1 MPQRSCA
8 RLHHQSAIRGERLAK
23 ERLRCHGL
31 DASVE
36 WWARRQRCSLR
47 CGGLGVRTQPLPLPR
62 ADRTAAALVPSTS
75 HGAARIMIELR
86 NKHTLTGKLC
96 CFQIVLCAQLGGDFL
111 SQSLTSKGLCRRI
124 HFRRMP
130 SVNDGPSDMPDSG
143 FAATSLLAGSPT
155 SRIGLVF
162 CSFSRLALGL
172 DLLRSFAFCLCGSL
186 HLRDPGSFSLCLLGR
201 FALDLAGFSLCLL
214 GRFALDLAGG
224 FTLRL
229 LRRLALRAF
238 GSLDLRFL
246 SGFALCLPRRL
257 ALGFSRSV
265 ALGLLGNF
273 TLRSLDG
280 IEPRLLCCLALRLLR
295 GFAPGFLRGGKP
307 CSLGR
312 GFATRGLSPGLFSK
326 RVELCGPVVCLL
338 DRSRTVGGIELCL
351 LCSGLELH
359 HLLPCRICVRTT
371 LLRGAF
377 FLRSG
382 RFVFLADRV
391 FLGFAPVLRRG
402 GKPCSLGCGFA
413 TRGLS
418 PRLFSKRVELCSP
431 VVCLLDRSRTYSGIA
446 LCLLCSGL
454 ELRHLLPCRICVRT
468 TLLRGAF

>member
-1 MPQRSCA
+1 MP
-8 RLHHQSAIRGERLAK
+8 
-23 ERLRCHGL
+23 
-31 DASVE
+31 
-36 WWARRQRCSLR
+36 SLR
-47 CGGLGVRTQPLPLPR
+47 CGGLGGARSR
-62 ADRTAAALVPSTS
+62 ADRPVAALVPSTS
-75 HGAARIMIELR
+75 HGAALIMIELR

-162 CSFSRLALGL
+162 CSFSRLAL
-172 DLLRSFAFCLCGSL
+172 
-186 HLRDPGSFSLCLLGR
+186 
-201 FALDLAGFSLCLL
+201 
-214 GRFALDLAGG
+214 ALDLAGG
-224 FTLRL
+224 FALRL
-229 LRRLALRAF
+229 LRCLALRAF

-265 ALGLLGNF
+265 ALRLLGSF

-280 IEPRLLCCLALRLLR
+280 FEPRLLCCLALRLLR

-307 CSLGR
+307 CSLGC

-326 RVELCGPVVCLL
+326 RVELCGPVVCVL
-338 DRSRTVGGIELCL
+338 DRSRTVGDIDLCL
-351 LCSGLELH
+351 LCSGLEFP

-377 FLRSG
+377 
-382 RFVFLADRV
+382 
-391 FLGFAPVLRRG
+391 
-402 GKPCSLGCGFA
+402 
-413 TRGLS
+413 
-418 PRLFSKRVELCSP
+418 
-431 VVCLLDRSRTYSGIA
+431 
-446 LCLLCSGL
+446 
-454 ELRHLLPCRICVRT
+454 
-468 TLLRGAF
+468 

>member
-8 RLHHQSAIRGERLAK
+8 RLHHQSAIQGERLAK

-36 WWARRQRCSLR
+36 SWARRQRCSLR
-47 CGGLGVRTQPLPLPR
+47 CGGLGVRTQPLLLPR
-62 ADRTAAALVPSTS
+62 ADRPAAALVPSTS

-155 SRIGLVF
+155 SRIFGGLAF

-201 FALDLAGFSLCLL
+201 FALDLAG
-214 GRFALDLAGG
+214 G

-246 SGFALCLPRRL
+246 SGFAPCLPRRL

-265 ALGLLGNF
+265 ALRLLGSF
-273 TLRSLDG
+273 TLHSLDG
-280 IEPRLLCCLALRLLR
+280 FKPRLLCCLALRPLR
-295 GFAPGFLRGGKP
+295 SFAPGFLRGGKP
-307 CSLGR
+307 CSLGC

-338 DRSRTVGGIELCL
+338 VRSRTVGDIELCF
-351 LCSGLELH
+351 LCSGLELP
-359 HLLPCRICVRTT
+359 HLVPCRICVRTT

-377 FLRSG
+377 
-382 RFVFLADRV
+382 
-391 FLGFAPVLRRG
+391 
-402 GKPCSLGCGFA
+402 
-413 TRGLS
+413 
-418 PRLFSKRVELCSP
+418 
-431 VVCLLDRSRTYSGIA
+431 
-446 LCLLCSGL
+446 
-454 ELRHLLPCRICVRT
+454 
-468 TLLRGAF
+468 

>member
-1 MPQRSCA
+1 MSRRPRPSPRRSPGS
-8 RLHHQSAIRGERLAK
+8 SAGCCGKVSSISLATF
-23 ERLRCHGL
+23 RTRT
-31 DASVE
+31 ST
-36 WWARRQRCSLR
+36 CSLPAIACW
-47 CGGLGVRTQPLPLPR
+47 CGRTCTRLCNICCWKR
-62 ADRTAAALVPSTS
+62 SAKFTRRWGRSIGS
-75 HGAARIMIELR
+75 
-86 NKHTLTGKLC
+86 TGKLC

-265 ALGLLGNF
+265 ALRLLG
-273 TLRSLDG
+273 S
-280 IEPRLLCCLALRLLR
+280 
-295 GFAPGFLRGGKP
+295 
-307 CSLGR
+307 
-312 GFATRGLSPGLFSK
+312 
-326 RVELCGPVVCLL
+326 
-338 DRSRTVGGIELCL
+338 
-351 LCSGLELH
+351 
-359 HLLPCRICVRTT
+359 
-371 LLRGAF
+371 
-377 FLRSG
+377 
-382 RFVFLADRV
+382 
-391 FLGFAPVLRRG
+391 
-402 GKPCSLGCGFA
+402 
-413 TRGLS
+413 
-418 PRLFSKRVELCSP
+418 
-431 VVCLLDRSRTYSGIA
+431 
-446 LCLLCSGL
+446 
-454 ELRHLLPCRICVRT
+454 
-468 TLLRGAF
+468 

>member
-1 MPQRSCA
+1 M
-8 RLHHQSAIRGERLAK
+8 ID
-23 ERLRCHGL
+23 LRPTP
-31 DASVE
+31 
-36 WWARRQRCSLR
+36 RQ
-47 CGGLGVRTQPLPLPR
+47 
-62 ADRTAAALVPSTS
+62 
-75 HGAARIMIELR
+75 
-86 NKHTLTGKLC
+86 
-96 CFQIVLCAQLGGDFL
+96 LCAQLGGDFL
-111 SQSLTSKGLCRRI
+111 SESLTSKGLCRRI

-155 SRIGLVF
+155 SRIFVGLAF

-201 FALDLAGFSLCLL
+201 FALDLAG
-214 GRFALDLAGG
+214 G
-224 FTLRL
+224 FTLGL

-246 SGFALCLPRRL
+246 SGFALSLPRRL
-257 ALGFSRSV
+257 ALGLSRSV
-265 ALGLLGNF
+265 ALRLLGSF

-280 IEPRLLCCLALRLLR
+280 FEPRLLCRLALRLLR
-295 GFAPGFLRGGKP
+295 GFAPGFLRGGTP
-307 CSLGR
+307 CSLGC

-338 DRSRTVGGIELCL
+338 DRSRTPG
-351 LCSGLELH
+351 
-359 HLLPCRICVRTT
+359 
-371 LLRGAF
+371 
-377 FLRSG
+377 
-382 RFVFLADRV
+382 D
-391 FLGFAPVLRRG
+391 
-402 GKPCSLGCGFA
+402 
-413 TRGLS
+413 
-418 PRLFSKRVELCSP
+418 
-431 VVCLLDRSRTYSGIA
+431 IA

>member
-1 MPQRSCA
+1 
-8 RLHHQSAIRGERLAK
+8 
-23 ERLRCHGL
+23 
-31 DASVE
+31 
-36 WWARRQRCSLR
+36 
-47 CGGLGVRTQPLPLPR
+47 
-62 ADRTAAALVPSTS
+62 
-75 HGAARIMIELR
+75 
-86 NKHTLTGKLC
+86 
-96 CFQIVLCAQLGGDFL
+96 
-111 SQSLTSKGLCRRI
+111 
-124 HFRRMP
+124 MP

-172 DLLRSFAFCLCGSL
+172 DLLRSFACCLCGSF

-201 FALDLAGFSLCLL
+201 FALNLAGFSLCLL

-265 ALGLLGNF
+265 ALRLLRSF

-280 IEPRLLCCLALRLLR
+280 FEPRLLCCLALRLLR
-295 GFAPGFLRGGKP
+295 SFAPGFLRGGKP
-307 CSLGR
+307 CSLGC

-338 DRSRTVGGIELCL
+338 DRSRTVGDIELCL
-351 LCSGLELH
+351 LCSGLELP
-359 HLLPCRICVRTT
+359 HLLPCRTCLSSA
-371 LLRGAF
+371 LLRAVFGLRCGGLVLGAEVVF
-377 FLRSG
+377 FRCTSL
-382 RFVFLADRV
+382 
-391 FLGFAPVLRRG
+391 LRRG

-418 PRLFSKRVELCSP
+418 PGLFSKRV
-431 VVCLLDRSRTYSGIA
+431 
-446 LCLLCSGL
+446 
-454 ELRHLLPCRICVRT
+454 
-468 TLLRGAF
+468 

>member
-1 MPQRSCA
+1 MLLSDRT
-8 RLHHQSAIRGERLAK
+8 
-23 ERLRCHGL
+23 LR
-31 DASVE
+31 A
-36 WWARRQRCSLR
+36 ARRR
-47 CGGLGVRTQPLPLPR
+47 
-62 ADRTAAALVPSTS
+62 
-75 HGAARIMIELR
+75 
-86 NKHTLTGKLC
+86 
-96 CFQIVLCAQLGGDFL
+96 FL
-111 SQSLTSKGLCRRI
+111 SQSLTSKGRCRRI
-124 HFRRMP
+124 HFRRML
-130 SVNDGPSDMPDSG
+130 PDSG

-155 SRIGLVF
+155 SRDLAF
-162 CSFSRLALGL
+162 CSFTRLALGL

-186 HLRDPGSFSLCLLGR
+186 YLRDPGS
-201 FALDLAGFSLCLL
+201 FSLCLL

-265 ALGLLGNF
+265 ALRLLGSF

-280 IEPRLLCCLALRLLR
+280 FEPRLLCRLALRLLR

-307 CSLGR
+307 CSLGC

-338 DRSRTVGGIELCL
+338 DRSRT
-351 LCSGLELH
+351 
-359 HLLPCRICVRTT
+359 
-371 LLRGAF
+371 
-377 FLRSG
+377 
-382 RFVFLADRV
+382 
-391 FLGFAPVLRRG
+391 LG
-402 GKPCSLGCGFA
+402 
-413 TRGLS
+413 
-418 PRLFSKRVELCSP
+418 
-431 VVCLLDRSRTYSGIA
+431 GIA

-468 TLLRGAF
+468 TLLRCAF